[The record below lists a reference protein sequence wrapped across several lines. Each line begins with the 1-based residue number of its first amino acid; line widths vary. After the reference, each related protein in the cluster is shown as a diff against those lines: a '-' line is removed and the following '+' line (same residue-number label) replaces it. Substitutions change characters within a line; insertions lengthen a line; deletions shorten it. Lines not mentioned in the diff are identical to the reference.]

1 MLLTLRIKRVGPEP
15 HQTHHSRKNQYQRR
29 LLLVVHKAIPMMPS
43 AIVTWISVGAST
55 NHQDQVMYPKIL
67 AITKITVKILNNIAG
82 SLNFTN
88 PGNASEHLRAF
99 DVVGVFMKL

>member
-1 MLLTLRIKRVGPEP
+1 
-15 HQTHHSRKNQYQRR
+15 
-29 LLLVVHKAIPMMPS
+29 
-43 AIVTWISVGAST
+43 
-55 NHQDQVMYPKIL
+55 VMYPKIL